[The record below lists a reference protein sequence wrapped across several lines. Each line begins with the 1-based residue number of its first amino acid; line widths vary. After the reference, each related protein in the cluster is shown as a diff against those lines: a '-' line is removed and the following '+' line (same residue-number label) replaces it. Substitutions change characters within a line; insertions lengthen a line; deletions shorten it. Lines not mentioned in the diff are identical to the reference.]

1 MSATTYFIIGAA
13 IVVAVIIAA
22 LMRAN
27 AARKSKRPSDDIA
40 EPIDEP
46 VTVPAAHITP
56 EMSISNITLDPEP
69 AASPP
74 LSETSANVEVWNQ
87 TDFQVFV
94 TQQGIRATLPAQGRA
109 QMDSRFPLTVIP
121 ATSDNTWHSVS
132 LQGTGTGGERQCLIV
147 HSLEK

>member
-13 IVVAVIIAA
+13 IVVALIIAA
-22 LMRAN
+22 LMRA
-27 AARKSKRPSDDIA
+27 AEAKKSRRPSEEIA
-40 EPIDEP
+40 EPIAEP
-46 VTVPAAHITP
+46 VIVPAAQMTP

-69 AASPP
+69 AADPP
-74 LSETSANVEVWNQ
+74 LSEISAHVEVWNQ

-94 TQQGIRATLPAQGRA
+94 TQQGIRATLAPQGRA
-109 QMDSRFPLTVIP
+109 QMDSRFPLTVNP
-121 ATSDNTWHSVS
+121 VTSDNTLHSVS